1 MAVVTGGCAAGGP
14 VDRDHPAFL
23 AFADTIARAV
33 APLVVAEATL
43 ADLARRSELRRVV
56 NGEHLLRAGETMAH
70 LLFVHMGLLRY
81 YHLDA
86 ATGKER
92 TGQFFEAGTIYTD
105 MASLLRQTP
114 SEQSVQALQAG
125 GVLRIPRAAI
135 DAAYTADHACER
147 FGRLMFEQALI
158 GIQRRTANLL
168 TLSPEDRYQLFVT
181 TRPEVARHVPQYLVA
196 SYLGITPESLSR
208 IRARTTRVTV
218 ARRNARA
225 ARLSVP
231 ATS

>member
-1 MAVVTGGCAAGGP
+1 MASVTGGCLAERP
-14 VDRDHPAFL
+14 VGRDHPAVL

-33 APLVVAEATL
+33 APLVVADATL
-43 ADLARRSELRRVV
+43 AELARRSELRRVA

-70 LLFVHMGLLRY
+70 LLFVHTGLLRY

-92 TGQFFEAGTIYTD
+92 TGQFFDAGSIYTD

-114 SEQSVQALQAG
+114 SEQSVQALQVG
-125 GVLRIPRAAI
+125 EVLRIPRAAI
-135 DAAYTADHACER
+135 NAAYAADHACER
-147 FGRLMFEQALI
+147 FGRLMVEQALI
-158 GIQRRTANLL
+158 GTQRRTANLL

-181 TRPEVARHVPQYLVA
+181 TRPEVARRVPQYLVA

-208 IRARTTRVTV
+208 IRARTTRV
-218 ARRNARA
+218 AAASRNTGA
-225 ARLSVP
+225 ARVSVP
-231 ATS
+231 ATT